1 MNYIAEQIVQM
12 KRKLEMEKQKQA
24 NNTYIITAEVDDQW
38 FEILGQITRHQDG
51 FVWIGVTDATTFPD
65 SV

>member
-1 MNYIAEQIVQM
+1 MSE
-12 KRKLEMEKQKQA
+12 R
-24 NNTYIITAEVDDQW
+24 IITAKIDDQW

-51 FVWIGVTDATTFPD
+51 FIWIGVTNAKTNAD